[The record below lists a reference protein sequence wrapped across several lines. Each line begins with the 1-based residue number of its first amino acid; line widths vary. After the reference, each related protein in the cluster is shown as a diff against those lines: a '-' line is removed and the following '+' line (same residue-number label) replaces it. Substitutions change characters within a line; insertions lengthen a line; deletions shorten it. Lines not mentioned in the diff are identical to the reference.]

1 MSRSRREARVYG
13 LRATLAA
20 GVHRPWALRRLF
32 YHAKLRRPL
41 APLLSAC
48 AAERRP
54 YREVSEEELCRL
66 AKSQHHEGVVL
77 FTEPL
82 EPCPIELPLR
92 NREPLWLALDGVGN
106 DHNIGA
112 IARTM
117 AWFGVPPLLWEGE
130 SGHLSGAALRISQ
143 GGAEEIARVV
153 TPSLLAALR
162 QLKDAGVTLI
172 GADQGAPKSCFDQL
186 PRGPVCWVLG
196 NEQSGLSVECGALCD
211 ERRTIPGGG
220 AIESLN
226 VSVSAAVLIAESCRQ
241 LGLNRSQRTR

>member
-1 MSRSRREARVYG
+1 MSRNRRDARVYG
-13 LRATLAA
+13 LRATLAVGA
-20 GVHRPWALRRLF
+20 RRPWAIRRLF
-32 YHAKLRRPL
+32 YHTKLRRPL
-41 APLLSAC
+41 AALLSAC

-54 YREVSEEELCRL
+54 YREVSEEELGRL

-82 EPCPIELPLR
+82 EPCPVELPLR

-117 AWFGVPPLLWEGE
+117 AWFGVPPLIWEGE

-153 TPSLLAALR
+153 VPALPTALQ
-162 QLKDAGVTLI
+162 QLKTSGVTLI
-172 GADQGAPKSCFDQL
+172 GADQGAPKSCFDPL
-186 PRGPVCWVLG
+186 PQGPICWVLG
-196 NEQSGLSVECGALCD
+196 NEQHGLSAACRSLCD

-241 LGLNRSQRTR
+241 LGLKRP